1 MPISGGVRTY
11 PWRRVG
17 TEAPS
22 AATIEW
28 DGPARKEGER

>member
-1 MPISGGVRTY
+1 MLISGGVRTCA
-11 PWRRVG
+11 WRRVG

-22 AATIEW
+22 ATTNER